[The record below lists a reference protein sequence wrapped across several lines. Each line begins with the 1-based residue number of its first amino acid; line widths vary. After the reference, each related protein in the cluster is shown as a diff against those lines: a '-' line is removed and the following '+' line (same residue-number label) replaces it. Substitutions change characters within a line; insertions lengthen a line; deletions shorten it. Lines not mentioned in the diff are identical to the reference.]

1 MMNAVKY
8 IALNTTAYLLS
19 RKTIYVLFFIAL
31 FVLLITGADLYGIF
45 TSEPST
51 DPKAMLSQQASV
63 LSRMFITW
71 SALTTFAS
79 IIAAAGI
86 VYSDNKSKIVLGILA
101 KPVARWQYLMGKW
114 FGVLLFFYGF
124 LAIGLLIV
132 IILMLY
138 WGISITVLFVTG
150 VISQV
155 MILTVYSGI
164 AFSLSLFIA
173 PMLAGGISFIFFSFG
188 SLFEQLTNSDLWWA
202 SLLGSVL
209 YYLQPAI
216 VKENLLEKGV
226 LNNLL
231 DPNFS
236 LFWSVIG
243 ENLMY
248 AALLFFIAVIF
259 FQKKDIIAS

>member
-1 MMNAVKY
+1 
-8 IALNTTAYLLS
+8 
-19 RKTIYVLFFIAL
+19 
-31 FVLLITGADLYGIF
+31 
-45 TSEPST
+45 
-51 DPKAMLSQQASV
+51 
-63 LSRMFITW
+63 
-71 SALTTFAS
+71 
-79 IIAAAGI
+79 
-86 VYSDNKSKIVLGILA
+86 
-101 KPVARWQYLMGKW
+101 
-114 FGVLLFFYGF
+114 
-124 LAIGLLIV
+124 
-132 IILMLY
+132 
-138 WGISITVLFVTG
+138 VTG

-236 LFWSVIG
+236 LFWSVIA